1 MPWTVA
7 SATMNV
13 KGMNMPPGRNISVV
27 YNVKAFDQRTV
38 VERDCS
44 SP

>member
-1 MPWTVA
+1 MPWRVA

-13 KGMNMPPGRNISVV
+13 KGMNMPPGNDISVLGDV
-27 YNVKAFDQRTV
+27 EAFDQRTV
-38 VERDCS
+38 EEKKCN